1 MAKKVISYKLD
12 NGTIPAYVSDGGYFA
27 KDPNDTPNMVCLGIS
42 VDNPTLPAGV
52 TEYADEA
59 AVVTYLNTYTSEWRN
74 IDPITNEDLG
84 PWSQADAAASLFAKL

>member
-12 NGTIPAYVSDGGYFA
+12 NGSIPAYVEDGGYFA
-27 KDPNDTPNMVCLGIS
+27 KDPNDTPNMVVCGIS

-59 AVVTYLNTYTSEWRN
+59 ALVAYLNTYTADWRDT
-74 IDPITNEDLG
+74 DPITREDKG
-84 PWSQADAAASLFAKL
+84 PWSQADAAAFLFAKI

>member
-1 MAKKVISYKLD
+1 MAKKVISYKLN
-12 NGTIPAYVSDGGYFA
+12 NGSIPAYVSDGGYFA
-27 KDPNDTPNMVCLGIS
+27 KNPNDTPNMVCLGIS

-59 AVVTYLNTYTSEWRN
+59 AVVTYLNTYTSEWRKT
-74 IDPITNEDLG
+74 DPITKEDLG